1 MSTMTLTPDTP
12 TPGTPT
18 PGTLRPGTA
27 RPAAGSGRRPS
38 SRPAAGQVRLT
49 RRGRLVV
56 FLAALLV
63 VLAAGVALGSG
74 SVATGEAGTPEPT
87 RVVMVDAG
95 QTLWGI
101 ADEAAGDGNTQ
112 EMVNRIER
120 LNALDSSMVTA
131 GQELRVPTTR

>member
-1 MSTMTLTPDTP
+1 MSTMTLTPS
-12 TPGTPT
+12 
-18 PGTLRPGTA
+18 TA
-27 RPAAGSGRRPS
+27 PAAPRLAPS
-38 SRPAAGQVRLT
+38 RGVRTPSRPTGPVRLT
-49 RRGRLVV
+49 RRGRLAVLV
-56 FLAALLV
+56 AALLV
-63 VLAAGVALGSG
+63 VLAAGVAFGAG

-87 RVVMVDAG
+87 RVVMVDSG